1 MANNELSG
9 PLIQILI
16 FLKLKK
22 LKKRKYNY
30 LFVINPE
37 TIGSICFIHK
47 NLDYL
52 KQNLIS
58 GIVLTCLGGS
68 QKNFHINLEK
78 VIFCLTSILLKCLK
92 VIKLK

>member
-22 LKKRKYNY
+22 LKKRKFNY

-37 TIGSICFIHK
+37 TKLMFYSCT
-47 NLDYL
+47 LDYL

-58 GIVLTCLGGS
+58 GIVTCLGGS
-68 QKNFHINLEK
+68 QKNFHINFLEK
-78 VIFCLTSILLKCLK
+78 AILCLTSILLKCLK